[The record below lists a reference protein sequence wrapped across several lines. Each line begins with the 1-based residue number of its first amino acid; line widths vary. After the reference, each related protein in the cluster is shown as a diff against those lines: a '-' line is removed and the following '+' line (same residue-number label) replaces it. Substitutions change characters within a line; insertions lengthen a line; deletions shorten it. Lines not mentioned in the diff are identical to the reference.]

1 MLTLFGKGLYLAH
14 LRIDCFLL
22 LVWFILGDWQLGG
35 MGQLLLVEFDLF
47 GQLGH
52 LSSLRIGESLEVS
65 HAGLLSREDF
75 FTLTHVVSESHL
87 QDLVTIFLS

>member
-1 MLTLFGKGLYLAH
+1 MQVLALVGGQLLPQVLTLFGKGLYLAH

-47 GQLGH
+47 GQL
-52 LSSLRIGESLEVS
+52 
-65 HAGLLSREDF
+65 
-75 FTLTHVVSESHL
+75 
-87 QDLVTIFLS
+87 